1 MVSLDDTRF
10 KSSKTAPASAV
21 YWNELALD
29 SVDVASGKEQP
40 MRIPLSFLMVLVI
53 TAAIGGLARS
63 AQPRQQTRVP
73 KPPEKPAAAAS
84 KPATHKVERGPF
96 KVEVSLKGT
105 FEAEEATEVRLS
117 PQAWIPAMGA
127 APMTVL
133 HAVEHGTPVKK
144 GDVLVEIDPER
155 IDHTINDLKSESAI
169 AQAAIQQAE
178 KELPI
183 LEKDLPLELAAAE
196 RTKRVADEDL
206 DRFLKVDR
214 AVTEESA
221 KRSVEMAEHWL
232 QTSQEELKQ
241 LEKMYRSKDLTE
253 ETEEFILKRTRFEV
267 RMAEFFVKTAHIRAE
282 ETLKLDLPRREKA
295 LHDNAAKAEVA
306 LEKAV
311 STLPLA
317 LQQRRLGLQKMKYDY
332 AKNSDRLTR
341 LEKDRETL
349 TVRAPTNGI
358 VYHGKCIHGQWSTDT
373 GSKLQRGGMIAP
385 EEVFITLVKPRP
397 MFIRAAVEEKELHFL
412 KPQMKGKVV
421 VAGYPDL
428 KPTAQLARVSTI
440 PESAGKFQARV
451 NVHFPSA
458 ADADVVMPGMACTVN
473 FVGYQKKNAL
483 TLPSSAVFT
492 DEGDDDEHHVYVHTA
507 AGKDEKRT
515 VKIGKASGSKT
526 EILEGVQEGDEIL
539 TTKPEKK

>member
-1 MVSLDDTRF
+1 
-10 KSSKTAPASAV
+10 
-21 YWNELALD
+21 
-29 SVDVASGKEQP
+29 
-40 MRIPLSFLMVLVI
+40 MRIALSFLTVLVI
-53 TAAIGGLARS
+53 AAAAGGLAGS
-63 AQPRQQTRVP
+63 AQSRQQTRAP
-73 KPPEKPAAAAS
+73 KPPEKPAVTAS
-84 KPATHKVERGPF
+84 KPATHKVEKGPF
-96 KVEVSLKGT
+96 KVEVSIKGT
-105 FEAEEATEVRLS
+105 FEAEEAIEVRLS
-117 PQAWIPAMGA
+117 PKAWIPAMGA

-144 GDVLVEIDPER
+144 GDVLVEIDLDR
-155 IDHTINDLKSESAI
+155 IDHTIKDLKSDEAI

-183 LEKDLPLELAAAE
+183 LEKDLPLDLAAAE

-206 DRFLKVDR
+206 DRFHKIDR
-214 AVTEESA
+214 AILEESA
-221 KRSVEMAEHWL
+221 KRSVETAEHWL

-282 ETLKLDLPRREKA
+282 ETLKIDLPRREKA
-295 LHDNAAKAEVA
+295 LHENAAKAELV

-311 STLPLA
+311 STLPLT

-332 AKNSDRLTR
+332 AKNADRLAQ

-349 TVRAPTNGI
+349 TVRAPADGI
-358 VYHGKCIHGQWSTDT
+358 VYHGKCVHGQWSTDT
-373 GSKLQRGGMIAP
+373 GASSKLQRGGMIAP
-385 EEVFITLVKPRP
+385 EEVFITIVKPRP
-397 MFIRAAVEEKELHFL
+397 MFIRAAVEEKDLHFL

-428 KPTAQLARVSTI
+428 KPSAQLASVSTI

-451 NVHFPSA
+451 TVHFRSA
-458 ADADVVMPGMACTVN
+458 ADDEVLMPGMACTVN
-473 FVGYQKKNAL
+473 FVGYQNKNAL
-483 TLPSSAVFT
+483 TVPSSAVFT
-492 DEGDDDEHHVYVHTA
+492 DDGDDDEHYVYVYTP
-507 AGKDEKRT
+507 AGKEEKRT

-526 EILEGVQEGDEIL
+526 EILEGLHEGDDIL
-539 TTKPEKK
+539 TTKPDKK

>member
-1 MVSLDDTRF
+1 
-10 KSSKTAPASAV
+10 
-21 YWNELALD
+21 
-29 SVDVASGKEQP
+29 
-40 MRIPLSFLMVLVI
+40 MRIPLSFLGVLVM
-53 TAAIGGLARS
+53 AAVAGGLAVS
-63 AQPRQQTRVP
+63 AQPRQQTRAP
-73 KPPEKPAAAAS
+73 KAPEKPAVAAS
-84 KPATHKVERGPF
+84 KPATHKVEKGPF

-105 FEAEEATEVRLS
+105 FEAEDATEVRLS
-117 PQAWIPAMGA
+117 PKAWIPAMGA

-144 GDVLVEIDPER
+144 GDVLVEIDLER
-155 IDHTINDLKSESAI
+155 IDHTIKDLKSDAAI

-183 LEKDLPLELAAAE
+183 LEKDLPLDLAAAD
-196 RTKRVADEDL
+196 RNKRVADEDL

-214 AVTEESA
+214 ALMEESA

-267 RMAEFFVKTAHIRAE
+267 RMAEFFVKIAHIRAE
-282 ETLKLDLPRREKA
+282 ETLKIELPRREKN
-295 LHDNAAKAEVA
+295 LHDNAAKTEVA

-311 STLPLA
+311 NTLPLA
-317 LQQRRLGLQKMKYDY
+317 LQQRRLGLQKLKYDY
-332 AKNSDRLTR
+332 AKNADRLAA

-349 TVRAPTNGI
+349 TVRAPADG
-358 VYHGKCIHGQWSTDT
+358 VLYHGKCVHGQWSET
-373 GSKLQRGGMIAP
+373 GASSKLQRGAMIAP
-385 EEVFITLVKPRP
+385 EEVFMTILKPRP
-397 MFIRAAVEEKELHFL
+397 IFVHATVEEKDLHFL
-412 KPQMKGKVV
+412 KPHLKGRVV

-428 KPTAQLARVSTI
+428 KPSAQLARVSGI

-451 NVHFPSA
+451 AVHFPLA

-473 FVGYQKKNAL
+473 FVGYQNKDAL
-483 TLPSSAVFT
+483 TVPSSAVFT
-492 DEGDDDEHHVYVHTA
+492 DDSDEDVHYVYVHPA
-507 AGKDEKRT
+507 SGKHEKRT

-526 EILEGVQEGDEIL
+526 EILEGLHEGDEIL
-539 TTKPEKK
+539 TAKPEKK